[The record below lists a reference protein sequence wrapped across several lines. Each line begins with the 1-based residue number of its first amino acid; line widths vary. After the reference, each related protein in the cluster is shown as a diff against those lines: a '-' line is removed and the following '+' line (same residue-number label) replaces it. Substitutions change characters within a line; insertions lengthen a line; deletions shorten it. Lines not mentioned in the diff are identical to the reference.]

1 VLIIKSED
9 GADVIKAVD
18 YISIT
23 FLAVAYGQNYA
34 AASTDGSGWT
44 YRTLPSFQNWFPIT
58 DGAARRFL
66 VQDTNPSVERAVRNG
81 YTGSPAMG
89 ERVADRAAR
98 ERPLGVYT
106 AGEHCKKCYSCVRIC
121 PTKAIVVH
129 SGEANIIAEKCI
141 SCGYCVDGCS
151 QGAKKIRSAV
161 ADVVALLESGRTC
174 SAIVAP
180 SFPAAFPNLVA
191 QRLVG
196 ALAACGFAGVYEV
209 AYGADLVSGEYFRLY
224 RHLVAS
230 GEQRFIISSPC
241 PAVVSYVEKICPELV
256 PHLAPIE
263 SPMEAMATVVR
274 ERTVGAGAHGAP
286 TAVVFVGP
294 CVAKKDEALRSSLV
308 DEVLTFQELRELFE
322 ARGVDPERQ
331 EARQFDPPH
340 ANLGR
345 IYPVTGG
352 LLKAAAIDDDLLASP
367 VAVVEGNTRV
377 TELLQSLNESVRAGR
392 NVETRLFDLL
402 FCEGCIAGPAITSA
416 LDLQGRKKLIVD
428 YMKDSPPEP
437 GTREAPL
444 RREDLTLDFSKAF
457 RAEPSLEVPVPE
469 EDIRRILAMTGKVRA
484 EHELNCRACGYGSCR
499 EKAVAVFRG
508 IAEVEMCLPYL
519 ITKLETA
526 ISDLKEN
533 QGRLIHAEKLA
544 SMGQMAAGIAHEL
557 NNPLGVILM
566 YAHLLKEDLAGQT
579 ESERQVEDVNRII
592 HESERSR
599 SIVQGIL
606 NFARDEKVDREPT
619 DVNALLSEA
628 IEAARALD
636 AAGQIRVELD
646 LDDALGL
653 CRVDRRQMRQVFD
666 NIIKNAIEA
675 MPGGGLLAVESRRGI
690 GQFAVAISDTGPGI
704 PEENLPKLF
713 SPFFTT
719 KPAGKGTGLGLVVC
733 YGIVKMHGGSI
744 TAANRPGGGARFEIT
759 VREPQ
764 EAG

>member
-1 VLIIKSED
+1 M
-9 GADVIKAVD
+9 
-18 YISIT
+18 
-23 FLAVAYGQNYA
+23 
-34 AASTDGSGWT
+34 
-44 YRTLPSFQNWFPIT
+44 R
-58 DGAARRFL
+58 
-66 VQDTNPSVERAVRNG
+66 ERASVG
-81 YTGSPAMG
+81 T
-89 ERVADRAAR
+89 AR

-106 AGEHCKKCYSCVRIC
+106 AGEQCKKCYSCVRIC

-141 SCGYCVDGCS
+141 SCGYCVGGCS
-151 QGAKKIRSAV
+151 QGAKKVRSSV
-161 ADVVALLESGRTC
+161 AEVVALLESGRAC
-174 SAIVAP
+174 AAIVAP
-180 SFPAAFPNLVA
+180 SFPAAFPDLDA
-191 QRLVG
+191 TRLVG
-196 ALAACGFAGVYEV
+196 ALAACGFAGVHEV
-209 AYGADLVSGEYFRLY
+209 AYGADLVSDEYFRLY
-224 RHLVAS
+224 RQLVAS
-230 GEQRFIISSPC
+230 GDHGFIISSPC

-256 PHLAPIE
+256 PYLARIK

-274 ERTVGAGAHGAP
+274 ERTAGAGGHAAP

-294 CVAKKDEALRSSLV
+294 CVAKKDEAVRSSLV
-308 DEVLTFQELRELFE
+308 DEVLTFQELHELFE
-322 ARGVDPERQ
+322 ARGVDPEQQ
-331 EARQFDPPH
+331 EARPFDPPH

-352 LLKAAAIDDDLLASP
+352 LLKAAAIDDDLLESP
-367 VAVVEGNTRV
+367 VAVVEGSTRV

-402 FCEGCIAGPAITSA
+402 FCEGCIAGPAITGE

-428 YMKDSPPEP
+428 YMKARPRVRD
-437 GTREAPL
+437 TRESTPVS
-444 RREDLTLDFSKAF
+444 REHRGLDLSKAF
-457 RAEPSLEVPVPE
+457 HAEPSLEVPVPE
-469 EDIRRILAMTGKVRA
+469 EDIRRILAVTGKVRP

-533 QGRLIHAEKLA
+533 QSRLIHAEKLA

-566 YAHLLKEDLAGQT
+566 YAHILKEDLAGRT
-579 ESERQVEDVNRII
+579 ESERQLDDVGRII

-599 SIVQGIL
+599 SIVKGIL
-606 NFARDEKVDREPT
+606 NFAREEKVDREPT
-619 DVNALLSEA
+619 DINALLSEA

-636 AAGQIRVELD
+636 AAGQVRVELD

-666 NIIKNAIEA
+666 NIIRNAIEA
-675 MPGGGLLAVESRRGI
+675 MHGGGSLTVESRKGV
-690 GQFAVAISDTGPGI
+690 GQFTVAISDTGPGI
-704 PEENLPKLF
+704 PVENLPRLF

-733 YGIVKMHGGSI
+733 YGIVKMHGGTI
-744 TAANRPGGGARFEIT
+744 EAANRPGGGARFEIT

>member
-1 VLIIKSED
+1 M
-9 GADVIKAVD
+9 
-18 YISIT
+18 
-23 FLAVAYGQNYA
+23 N
-34 AASTDGSGWT
+34 
-44 YRTLPSFQNWFPIT
+44 
-58 DGAARRFL
+58 
-66 VQDTNPSVERAVRNG
+66 ERASG
-81 YTGSPAMG
+81 ATA
-89 ERVADRAAR
+89 RA
-98 ERPLGVYT
+98 RPLGVYT
-106 AGEHCKKCYSCVRIC
+106 AGERCKKCYSCVRIC

-141 SCGYCVDGCS
+141 SCGYCVGGCS
-151 QGAKKIRSAV
+151 QGAKKVRSSV
-161 ADVVALLESGRTC
+161 AEVVALLEGGRGC
-174 SAIVAP
+174 AAIVAP
-180 SFPAAFPNLVA
+180 SFPAAFPNLHA
-191 QRLVG
+191 PRLVG
-196 ALAACGFAGVYEV
+196 ALAACGFTGVYEV
-209 AYGADLVSGEYFRLY
+209 AYGADLVSEEYFRLY
-224 RHLVAS
+224 RQLVAS
-230 GEQRFIISSPC
+230 GDQRFIISSPC

-256 PHLAPIE
+256 PYLARIK

-274 ERTVGAGAHGAP
+274 ERTVGAGAHAAP

-294 CVAKKDEALRSSLV
+294 CVAKKDEAVRSSLV
-308 DEVLTFQELRELFE
+308 DEVLTFQELHELFE

-331 EARQFDPPH
+331 EARPFDPPH
-340 ANLGR
+340 ADLGR

-352 LLKAAAIDDDLLASP
+352 LLKAAAIDDDLLESP
-367 VAVVEGNTRV
+367 VAVVEGSTRV

-392 NVETRLFDLL
+392 HVETRLFDLL
-402 FCEGCIAGPAITSA
+402 FCEGCIAGPAITGE

-428 YMKDSPPEP
+428 YMKDRPLVRDV
-437 GTREAPL
+437 REWTL
-444 RREDLTLDFSKAF
+444 VGREHPVLDFSKAF

-469 EDIRRILAMTGKVRA
+469 EDIRRILAVTGKVRP

-499 EKAVAVFRG
+499 EKAVAVYRG

-566 YAHLLKEDLAGQT
+566 YAHILREDLAGRT
-579 ESERQVEDVNRII
+579 ESERQLEDIDRII

-599 SIVQGIL
+599 SIVKGIL
-606 NFARDEKVDREPT
+606 NFAREEKVDREPT
-619 DVNALLSEA
+619 DINALLSEA
-628 IEAARALD
+628 IEAARALE
-636 AAGQIRVELD
+636 AAGQVRVELD

-675 MPGGGLLAVESRRGI
+675 MPGGGSLTVESRKGV
-690 GQFAVAISDTGPGI
+690 GQFTVAISDTGPGI
-704 PEENLPKLF
+704 PVENLPRLF

-733 YGIVKMHGGSI
+733 YGIVKMHGGTI
-744 TAANRPGGGARFEIT
+744 EAANRPGGGARFEIT
-759 VREPQ
+759 VREPR